1 MCKQNLVLT
10 SRPIKKLTFNRATWS
25 YNYILSSKGG
35 ICLIM
40 LLYSL
45 LVSIYENAIDD
56 NDKHMYKF
64 KWQQMNVNIIP
75 HRMLL

>member
-1 MCKQNLVLT
+1 
-10 SRPIKKLTFNRATWS
+10 
-25 YNYILSSKGG
+25 
-35 ICLIM
+35 M